1 MLAIKIIL
9 EKIIWHSKNVT
20 SASISVSKFKII
32 PSILFFNKF
41 FYLFFICIFF
51 LRKKKKQKNK
61 KLNTTNLKNQTPKQH
76 QNITNELRF
85 IFQTTQ
91 PHVTKSSIS
100 TSLSLSLLYL
110 REREVEID
118 DLVSVWIHV
127 STSCLRVLLLFFW
140 HTYYK
145 QITLL
150 LLRLLFINSSRNI

>member
-51 LRKKKKQKNK
+51 LRKKKKTKNK

-85 IFQTTQ
+85 IFQTTR

-100 TSLSLSLLYL
+100 TSLS
-110 REREVEID
+110 RERERGWDWWFGIRLDTRFYVMFARF
-118 DLVSVWIHV
+118 
-127 STSCLRVLLLFFW
+127 TPFFW
-140 HTYYK
+140 HT
-145 QITLL
+145 
-150 LLRLLFINSSRNI
+150 F